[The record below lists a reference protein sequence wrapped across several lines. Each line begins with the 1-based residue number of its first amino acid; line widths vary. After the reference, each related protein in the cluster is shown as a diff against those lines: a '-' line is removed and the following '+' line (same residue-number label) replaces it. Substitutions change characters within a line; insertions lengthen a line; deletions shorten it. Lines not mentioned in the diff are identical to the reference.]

1 MPQADQNVS
10 APPSIDLAARK
21 VAERAHKAGR
31 SIAAVVE
38 VGGQPVAASIVV
50 VNRSVYAFTGGF
62 PQVGVEVLRW
72 L

>member
-1 MPQADQNVS
+1 MN
-10 APPSIDLAARK
+10 APSFLAAPAPIDLAARK

-38 VGGQPVAASIVV
+38 VGGQPVAASVVV
-50 VNRSVYAFTGGF
+50 VNRDVYAFTGGF

>member
-1 MPQADQNVS
+1 MK
-10 APPSIDLAARK
+10 APSFLAAPAPIDIAARK

-38 VGGQPVAASIVV
+38 VGGQPVAASVVV
-50 VNRSVYAFTGGF
+50 VNRDVYAFTGGF